1 MTRDEDT
8 KALPSITG
16 PPFLRF
22 YAAAPIITNLD
33 ICIGVLCVVH
43 DSVRQALSEPETI
56 FLQGTAKRCME
67 QLEMTREV
75 EAQRRGLMMSDGID
89 SFIQHREGVYTN
101 TPEKTATNIAK
112 GESPSIT
119 PGETPQPKMTNI
131 PQNSGQAHE
140 GSKGNSEQVSVVAQ
154 QANKAYDSDAIHG
167 ETTYRKTF
175 KRAAACLR
183 AALEVDGV
191 LFVDGFIGWHGE
203 VMPAGE
209 PEVELE
215 RENTQMAKQERMGAT
230 TDSEIS
236 SDKTRVFTSAEH
248 RREVY
253 TARTAE
259 LVGYAIQDGRS
270 MPPTIQV
277 TNSIKG
283 LAHLDE
289 GFLQHF
295 LERHHE
301 GRIWYFD
308 EARNPFR
315 FDGDALVPGE
325 DKFGDADLI
334 ASSFPGARQVIFS
347 PLTDPVTLKH
357 LAGCF
362 AWASEVPPIF
372 TDRTI
377 LRPYKSFLH
386 SVVAEL
392 SRLDT
397 VAAVKQQASFV
408 SSVSHELRSPLH
420 GILGAA
426 ELLAETDLDEFQ
438 KGLADTVR
446 ACGSTLQDTLS
457 NVLSYAKINDF
468 EQKRKRHDQG
478 RPTESPWA
486 LENKAQEA
494 VQQSGSSAGLF
505 VPTDIALLCEDIV
518 QVLESGRLY
527 TASSSDIGP
536 TVTLNIGYHDS
547 WVIMTEPGAL
557 RRIMMNVIGNAM
569 NIRQEVP
576 WSSRC

>member
-1 MTRDEDT
+1 MASSIRAFELRKYYNPQTSPHSEDAGSTKPPSDLSVLTSPAHNAIAVFTQVVSVWLKASGAFVALTDGTVWNFISGSTDNSHGAFDRGDTLSATAWFVDSAAVKGWLPLPRQVLERFQRPGMQRCVCIPDMTRDEDT

-215 RENTQMAKQERMGAT
+215 
-230 TDSEIS
+230 
-236 SDKTRVFTSAEH
+236 
-248 RREVY
+248 
-253 TARTAE
+253 
-259 LVGYAIQDGRS
+259 
-270 MPPTIQV
+270 
-277 TNSIKG
+277 
-283 LAHLDE
+283 
-289 GFLQHF
+289 
-295 LERHHE
+295 
-301 GRIWYFD
+301 
-308 EARNPFR
+308 
-315 FDGDALVPGE
+315 
-325 DKFGDADLI
+325 
-334 ASSFPGARQVIFS
+334 
-347 PLTDPVTLKH
+347 
-357 LAGCF
+357 
-362 AWASEVPPIF
+362 
-372 TDRTI
+372 
-377 LRPYKSFLH
+377 
-386 SVVAEL
+386 
-392 SRLDT
+392 
-397 VAAVKQQASFV
+397 
-408 SSVSHELRSPLH
+408 
-420 GILGAA
+420 
-426 ELLAETDLDEFQ
+426 
-438 KGLADTVR
+438 
-446 ACGSTLQDTLS
+446 
-457 NVLSYAKINDF
+457 
-468 EQKRKRHDQG
+468 
-478 RPTESPWA
+478 
-486 LENKAQEA
+486 
-494 VQQSGSSAGLF
+494 
-505 VPTDIALLCEDIV
+505 
-518 QVLESGRLY
+518 
-527 TASSSDIGP
+527 
-536 TVTLNIGYHDS
+536 
-547 WVIMTEPGAL
+547 
-557 RRIMMNVIGNAM
+557 
-569 NIRQEVP
+569 
-576 WSSRC
+576 